1 MSTLTPQQ
9 IAERCAE
16 ILWPDDRAPQGMG
29 MELVEI
35 GPGTARLRM
44 AVREDSR
51 SLGFAVEE
59 IVAAMTG
66 DGRMAALF
74 ARHGVTWQP
83 AAATQSIG

>member
-1 MSTLTPQQ
+1 
-9 IAERCAE
+9 
-16 ILWPDDRAPQGMG
+16 
-29 MELVEI
+29 
-35 GPGTARLRM
+35 
-44 AVREDSR
+44 
-51 SLGFAVEE
+51 FAVEE